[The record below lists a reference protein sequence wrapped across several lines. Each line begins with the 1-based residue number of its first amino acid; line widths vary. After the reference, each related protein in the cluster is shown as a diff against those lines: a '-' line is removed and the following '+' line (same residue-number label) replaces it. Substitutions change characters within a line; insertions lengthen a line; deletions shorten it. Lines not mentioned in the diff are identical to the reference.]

1 MPMGYE
7 KSTVERMD
15 MTAAEVLKEKRGG
28 AKQGKVHKE
37 VLRSQEIL
45 EEYQRQ
51 REDWAQK
58 FYEDQQFRSGVQ
70 WTEAQEK
77 ILEKRGQSAIVVNRI
92 HPIVETA
99 KALLTYNKPQFRSTG
114 REDSDK
120 KTAKIWSDL
129 AQWVWE
135 ISNGNEE
142 FKQVIDDYYV
152 GGLGYMM
159 VYQDAHADMGKGEVM
174 LRNIYPLD
182 VYVDPN
188 SRDIYFNDAAHILIA
203 RLMTDEQAKKLYPDY
218 WTIIKTADETNKDR
232 YPSTDLKAQ
241 EAQAFLPDMTQTSEN
256 IHTHREYI
264 ERYTRIKV
272 SRYHIFEPHNG
283 YEATY
288 DDDEY
293 KVYRG
298 QPAAI
303 IKNQQGE
310 NVVTD
315 EDGVMEIMKIVQTIG
330 PVFHMQM
337 PQQGQMGMEQM
348 QQQPQPQMVPGEETD
363 DPMAIPGSTTYLE
376 IVTKGDLV
384 DNEVVLS
391 NEIRE
396 NRIKLVVSVG
406 NKLMYTRIMPCE
418 VYPIVPMVNIHN
430 RNPYPLSD
438 VRIFK
443 PLQKYI
449 NKIRSLIIAHASTS
463 TNVKLLV
470 PRGSVNKKEIEE
482 EWGRAGTAVV
492 EFDAELGAP
501 VVAGPVPLPNELY
514 KNEADAKYDLEYGF
528 GVHDIMM
535 GSGQNAPQTFRGTVA
550 IDEYGQRRSRSRQA
564 DTEGHL
570 RQCFKV
576 AIPLMQ
582 QMYTEEKIIR
592 LVQPDGVVNET
603 TINQPVVDRFTG
615 QELGKVHDVT
625 SGKYDIIVVGGSTMP
640 SNRWAQL
647 ETYMQMFQAG
657 LIDQYEVLKKTEV
670 VDTEG
675 VMERIGIIQQLQQ
688 QNQQLQEELKK
699 VSGDL
704 QTSEREEVHA
714 KKRLEVEKFKSGLEN
729 PKEKIKAA
737 TALYDARLQDELQKA
752 RANASDLEKVKPSPQ
767 AGKS

>member
-1 MPMGYE
+1 MPMGYK
-7 KSTVERMD
+7 KSTADRMK
-15 MTAAEVLKEKRGG
+15 MSAGETLKEKRGSSNQEG
-28 AKQGKVHKE
+28 IHEE
-37 VLRSQEIL
+37 VLLSKEIL
-45 EEYQRQ
+45 EEYERE
-51 REDWAQK
+51 REDWANQ
-58 FYEDQQFRSGVQ
+58 FYEDQQFRAGVQ
-70 WTEAQEK
+70 WTKEQSEVLK
-77 ILEKRGQSAIVVNRI
+77 KRGQSPIVVNRI

-120 KTAKIWSDL
+120 QTAKIWSDL

-152 GGLGYMM
+152 GGLGYTL
-159 VYQDAHADMGKGEVM
+159 VYQDAHADMGKGEVK
-174 LRNIYPLD
+174 LRSLYPLD
-182 VYVDPN
+182 VFVDPN
-188 SRDIYFNDAAHILIA
+188 SRDIYFNDAAHILIS

-218 WTIIKTADETNKDR
+218 WKIIKDASETDRDR
-232 YPSTDLKAQ
+232 YPSTDLQAQ
-241 EAQAFLPDMTQTSEN
+241 EAQVFLPEMTHVGDN

-272 SRYHIFEPHNG
+272 SRFHVFEPHNG

-288 DDDEY
+288 DDEEY
-293 KVYRG
+293 EAYKAE
-298 QPAAI
+298 PAAI
-303 IKNQQGE
+303 ITNNEGS
-310 NVVTD
+310 NVVTK
-315 EDGVMEIMKIVQTIG
+315 EKGLNQISEILKSVG

-337 PQQGQMGMEQM
+337 PPSDQIQGGQM
-348 QQQPQPQMVPGEETD
+348 QQPPKMVPGEEGD
-363 DPMAIPGSTTYLE
+363 DALAVPGTTTYIELTSKAKLIE
-376 IVTKGDLV
+376 DESILV
-384 DNEVVLS
+384 

-406 NKLMYTRIMPCE
+406 DSLMYTRIMPCE
-418 VYPIVPMVNIHN
+418 NYPIVPMINIHT

-438 VRIFK
+438 VRIYK

-449 NKIRSLIIAHASTS
+449 NKVRSLIIAHASTS

-470 PRGSVNKKEIEE
+470 PRGSVNKREIEQ
-482 EWGRAGTAVV
+482 EWGKAGTAVI

-535 GSGQNAPQTFRGTVA
+535 GSGQNAPSTFRGTVA

-564 DTEGHL
+564 DTESHL
-570 RQCFKV
+570 KQCFKV

-582 QMYTEEKIIR
+582 QMYTEEKVIR
-592 LVQPDGVVNET
+592 LVQPDGMVNET
-603 TINQPVVDRFTG
+603 VINKTVVDEFSG
-615 QELGKVHDVT
+615 EEIGKVHDVT

-647 ETYMQMFQAG
+647 ETYMQMYSAG

-675 VMERIGIIQQLQQ
+675 VMERISAMQQLQQ
-688 QNQQLQEELKK
+688 ENAQLQQELQRVK
-699 VSGDL
+699 GDL

-714 KKRLEVEKFKSGLEN
+714 KKRLEVEKFKSNLEA
-729 PKEKIKAA
+729 PKERIKSAA
-737 TALYDARLQDELQKA
+737 ALYDARLQDELQKA
-752 RANASDLEKVKPSPQ
+752 RATASTLEKVTPSPE